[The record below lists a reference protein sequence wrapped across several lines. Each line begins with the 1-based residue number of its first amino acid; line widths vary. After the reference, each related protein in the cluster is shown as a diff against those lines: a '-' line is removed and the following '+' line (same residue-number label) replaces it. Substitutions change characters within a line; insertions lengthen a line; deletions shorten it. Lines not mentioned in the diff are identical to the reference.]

1 VQEYRPT
8 GIQAAAG
15 EGVRVLLNWIVTP
28 LIIAPIAVL
37 LGFGGIAEA
46 VVEIAKVIFFIATLF
61 FLIAVVIAMI
71 GRGGRYAP

>member
-1 VQEYRPT
+1 
-8 GIQAAAG
+8 
-15 EGVRVLLNWIVTP
+15 LLNWIVTP

-37 LGFGGIAEA
+37 LGFGGIAESA
-46 VVEIAKVIFFIATLF
+46 VEIAKVIFFIATLF